1 MTTVTLD
8 TVPTVSEL
16 LDWVHQHHG
25 QIYRHRFSGKVRRL
39 MAFGMRCYTVS
50 AAFIELSNDA
60 SGKRTKSRVVGGP
73 GRGIQ
78 EKERALRRA
87 WQWCRNA
94 DPIDRF
100 GDTTSM
106 GADVRR
112 MQRGDD
118 AVKHVTEDSPLIRE
132 IIGTV
137 LRHEPMAGP
146 GVYLVDEFS
155 MVAIAEEAGEDLT
168 VMRWR
173 LADAGQLSAA
183 ADGVYMLRSRMNP
196 PMSLGGVPVVGL
208 EPLSEQQ

>member
-8 TVPTVSEL
+8 TVPTVSDL

-39 MAFGMRCYTVS
+39 MAYGMRWYTVS

-100 GDTTSM
+100 GADTSI
-106 GADVRR
+106 GADMRR
-112 MQRGDD
+112 LQRGDFP
-118 AVKHVTEDSPLIRE
+118 VEHVTEDSPLIRE
-132 IIGTV
+132 IIVAV
-137 LRHEPMAGP
+137 LRNEPMEVP
-146 GVYLVDEFS
+146 RVYLVDQFG
-155 MVAIAEEAGEDLT
+155 MDAIAEEVGDDVTALCD
-168 VMRWR
+168 R
-173 LADAGQLSAA
+173 LKDQGQLSK
-183 ADGVYMLRSRMNP
+183 DRTTGLYVLRPKEVAQR
-196 PMSLGGVPVVGL
+196 LGSKASDMARTL
-208 EPLSEQQ
+208 